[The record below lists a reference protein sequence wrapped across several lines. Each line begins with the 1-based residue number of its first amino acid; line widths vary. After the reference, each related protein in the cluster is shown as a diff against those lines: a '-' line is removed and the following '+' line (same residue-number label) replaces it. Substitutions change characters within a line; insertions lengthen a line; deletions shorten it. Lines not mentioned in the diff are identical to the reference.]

1 MSDQIVII
9 GAGQAGVQLAD
20 SLRREGHEGPVTL
33 VGAETQP
40 PYQRPPLSKGFLLDQ
55 IEESRL
61 PLRPDAFYQQRRIT
75 TRFGTRATAID
86 RSAKTVTLETGDT
99 LPYDKLALC
108 LGAKVRI
115 PPIPGIDKPH
125 VLALRTLDD
134 SLRLKSALANARSVA
149 VIGGGFIGLEVAASA
164 RKLGRD
170 VTIIEALDR
179 VMKRAVS
186 EPVSRFFED
195 LHRTHGSTLRL
206 ETQTKAI
213 TDDGIRL
220 ADASVIT
227 ADLVVLGTGVTP
239 EVGLAETAGLKCDNG
254 IVVDTYG
261 RTSDPDIAALGDCA
275 QHPNHLTGEALRL
288 ESVQNAIDAA
298 KAVAKTFTGSPEP
311 YTAVPW
317 FWSDQFDIK
326 LQMAGLSQ
334 NTDTAVTR
342 GDPASR
348 SFSIFYFRLGQLMAA
363 DSINAPADHMAARRI
378 LANENR
384 SIKPQDAA
392 DPEYDLRTAF

>member
-20 SLRREGHEGPVTL
+20 SLRREGHEGPITL
-33 VGAETQP
+33 VGDEIQP
-40 PYQRPPLSKGFLLDQ
+40 PYQRPPLSKAFLLDQ
-55 IEESRL
+55 LEESRL
-61 PLRPDAFYQQRRIT
+61 PLRPDAFYQQRMIT

-86 RSAKTVTLETGDT
+86 RERKTVALGNDDR

-108 LGAKVRI
+108 LGTQVRT

-125 VLALRTLDD
+125 VMALRTLDD
-134 SLRLKSALANARSVA
+134 SLRLKAALRDARSVA

-164 RKLGRD
+164 RKLGCD
-170 VTIIEALDR
+170 VTIVEALDR

-195 LHRTHGSTLRL
+195 VHRSQGSTLLL
-206 ETQTKAI
+206 ETMTEEI
-213 TDDGIRL
+213 TGDGLRL
-220 ADASVIT
+220 AGNTTIP

-239 EVGLAETAGLKCDNG
+239 CQELAVNAGLACDNG
-254 IVVDTYG
+254 IIVDAFC
-261 RTSDPDIAALGDCA
+261 RTSDPDIVAIGDCA
-275 QHPNHLTGEALRL
+275 SHPNHLTGERLRL

-298 KAVAKTFTGSPEP
+298 KSAARNLTGKPAA

-326 LQMAGLSQ
+326 LQMAGLSHG
-334 NTDTAVTR
+334 TDTAVTR
-342 GDPASR
+342 GDPDAR
-348 SFSIFYFRLGQLMAA
+348 SFSIFYFRLGRLMGV

-378 LANENR
+378 LANEDR
-384 SIKPQDAA
+384 ALKPQDAA
-392 DPEYDLRTAF
+392 DPAFDLKQAI